1 MTKWQSVQQS
11 EAQRDLRGDSLRR
24 KPDRKPFFVDRMALW
39 LSTSRMVDGLW
50 VGTTEGKPRPGLRR
64 VEDALRLIKDHDL
77 LRYFRVIHHL
87 ERIWIHLLPSALA
100 HYDRTLNA
108 CVFDE
113 RFLET
118 MTLERIASTIV
129 HEATHAR
136 LERWGVSY
144 EEKARSR
151 IEAICLR
158 RELNF
163 LTKLPDSETLQ
174 EEIVRTLEW
183 LASGNDYLSDVSFRE
198 REVQGQVET
207 LHYLRAPRWLIR
219 LALRII
225 RRRRLRAVMRS
236 GS

>member
-1 MTKWQSVQQS
+1 MQHS
-11 EAQRDLRGDSLRR
+11 EAPRDARDGSLTRE
-24 KPDRKPFFVDRMALW
+24 PDRKPFFVDRVALW
-39 LSTSRMVDGLW
+39 LSTSRRVDGLW
-50 VGTTEGKPRPGLRR
+50 IGTTEGKPRPGLRR
-64 VEDALRLIKDHDL
+64 VADALRLIKEHDQL
-77 LRYFRVIHHL
+77 HYLRVIHNL
-87 ERIWIHLLPSALA
+87 ERIWVNLLPSARA
-100 HYDRTLNA
+100 HYDQTLNA
-108 CVFDE
+108 CVIDE

-136 LERWGVSY
+136 LERWSVRY
-144 EEKARSR
+144 EEKQRPR

-163 LTKLPDSETLQ
+163 LTRLPDSELLQ
-174 EEIVRTLEW
+174 QEIVRTLEW
-183 LASGNDYLSDVSFRE
+183 LADGNDYLSDGSFRE

-219 LALRII
+219 FVMRII
-225 RRRRLRAVMRS
+225 RRRRLRAAAPS